1 MRAFFIGA
9 PAAALEATNWPPPQ
23 VAQYLE
29 GRFDYHHLWVRTVED
44 FEAGLLQPSTHLD
57 LKGSLWVSWPKGGQ
71 LSTDLTLIKATE
83 PGDQCGLV
91 EGDCLSID
99 ALWSALKFPIQLKAK
114 PTTTVMGE

>member
-9 PAAALEATNWPPPQ
+9 PAAALEAMNRPPLQ
-23 VAQYLE
+23 VAQHLE
-29 GRFDYHHLWVRTVED
+29 GEYLLVRTAED

-57 LKGSLWVSWPKGGQ
+57 LKGSLWFSWPKGGQ
-71 LSTDLTLIKATE
+71 LSTDLTLMKATE